1 MRINCIRPDE
11 DREADA
17 GEVYEQI
24 KTLQAQYVALK
35 KAIAVANAEISPTLV
50 EMITIRAELAYYTNL
65 RCMGSEVVNE
75 WKHDDEDRGGPE
87 RVKIVYNTFLNEKA
101 RSEILEELTTRL
113 DNLQNEVDQYNVT
126 HFVEMGA

>member
-1 MRINCIRPDE
+1 
-11 DREADA
+11 
-17 GEVYEQI
+17 
-24 KTLQAQYVALK
+24 
-35 KAIAVANAEISPTLV
+35 
-50 EMITIRAELAYYTNL
+50 MITIRAELAYYTNL

-113 DNLQNEVDQYNVT
+113 DNLQDEVDQYNVT